1 VRKNRVKNYEDVYI
15 GKYPFHKQ
23 LKDEL
28 VPLLEN
34 HPDEM
39 DRKTNVKAT
48 MTEYDWNPKSDRLER
63 LKNIL
68 LENAFSNCNFK
79 WSDGIDAQYF
89 MKHFWANIYRKG
101 DYAQSHSHKPHTLS
115 CVYFVKA
122 KWYDSPLVF
131 SDSGKKIRP
140 KEGTFVI
147 FPSNVRHLVPKHR
160 YRETR
165 ITLSGNMQ
173 IKEL

>member
-1 VRKNRVKNYEDVYI
+1 MRKIRVKNYEDVYI
-15 GKYPFHKQ
+15 GEYPFHKQ

-34 HPDEM
+34 HPDEI

-48 MTEYDWNPKSDRLER
+48 MTEYDWNLKSDRLER

-101 DYAQSHSHKPHTLS
+101 DYTREHHHRPHIFS
-115 CVYFVKA
+115 FVYFLKS
-122 KWYDSPLVF
+122 KWYHSPLVF

-140 KEGTFVI
+140 TEGTFVI
-147 FPSNVRHLVPKHR
+147 FPSHLNHLVPKHR
-160 YRETR
+160 YRDTR
-165 ITLSGNMQ
+165 ITLSGNIL
-173 IKEL
+173 IKKS